1 MPSASLRAEI
11 VGWGKCL
18 PDRVVTNV
26 ELAATLDTSDE
37 WIRERTGIC
46 ERRIVAEG
54 EATTSMAVTA
64 ARQALERADADPRS
78 LDLIIVATSTPDH
91 LMPATASQ
99 VQNALG
105 AAHAGAFDLN
115 AGCSG
120 FVYALTMGQTA
131 IASGAFRTVLVI
143 GADTMSAVVNWDDRT
158 TAVLFGD
165 GAGAVLLR
173 ATENDYGI
181 LSTLLGSDGAG
192 DELLMIPAGGS
203 ALRASQ
209 QTLDDHLHGLQM
221 NGRQVYRFATRILPD
236 ATQSVLLAAGLSLDA
251 VDWVIPHQANTRI
264 IEAAAE
270 RLKLPIDRFVVNV
283 DAYGN
288 TSAASVPIALC
299 EAVEDGRIQPGQNL
313 VLVGFGA
320 GLTWAAAAVRW
331 ATEKPAGRRA
341 SWRQASRWA
350 LYRWAAFRTRLMRGV
365 NRLMARVGRLWN
377 VTIND

>member
-1 MPSASLRAEI
+1 MPSVRVRAEI

-18 PDRVVTNV
+18 PARVVTNAD
-26 ELAATLDTSDE
+26 LAATLDTSDE
-37 WIRERTGIC
+37 WIRERTGIR
-46 ERRIVAEG
+46 ERHIVGEG
-54 EATTSMAVTA
+54 EATTSMAIAA
-64 ARQALERADADPRS
+64 ARQALERADADPRD
-78 LDLIIVATSTPDH
+78 LGLIIVATATADH

-105 AAHAGAFDLN
+105 AVHAGAFDLN

-120 FVYALTMGQTA
+120 FVYALTMGQMA
-131 IASGAFRTVLVI
+131 IVSGIYQTVLVI

-173 ATENDYGI
+173 ATESDYGI

-192 DELLMIPAGGS
+192 DDLLMIPAGGS

-209 QTLDDHLHGLQM
+209 ETLDAHLHGLQM
-221 NGRQVYRFATRILPD
+221 NGRQVYRFAARILPD
-236 ATQSVLLAAGLSLDA
+236 ATQTVLRSAGLSLDA
-251 VDWVIPHQANTRI
+251 VDWIIPHQANTRI

-270 RLKLPIDRFVVNV
+270 RLKLPIERFVVNV

-299 EAVEDGRIQPGQNL
+299 EAVEDGRIQPGQYL

-320 GLTWAAAAVRW
+320 GLTWAAAVVRW
-331 ATEKPAGRRA
+331 ATIQPVKQQSGLHRTF
-341 SWRQASRWA
+341 RWM
-350 LYRWAAFRTRLMRGV
+350 LYGWAAARTRLMRGI
-365 NRLMARVGRLWN
+365 NRLMARIGRLWK
-377 VTIND
+377 VTIDG